1 MKKIGIEKGLS
12 NIADY
17 LSSEGYSVQTLS
29 GDISNNASKYEGL
42 DVIVTADYNT
52 DMMGF
57 SNTSTKVPV
66 INASGLTQE
75 EVKNMIQQK
84 TTR

>member
-1 MKKIGIEKGLS
+1 MKKIGVEKGLS
-12 NIADY
+12 TIADY
-17 LSSEGYSVQTLS
+17 LNAEGYSVEILGEDLQ
-29 GDISNNASKYEGL
+29 SNVAKCGNL

-52 DMMGF
+52 NMMGF
-57 SNTSTKVPV
+57 SVTSTKVPI

-75 EVKNMIQQK
+75 EIKDIIDQK

>member
-12 NIADY
+12 TIADY
-17 LSSEGYSVQTLS
+17 LSTQGYSVEIL
-29 GDISNNASKYEGL
+29 GEDLKSNVSKYDNL

-52 DMMGF
+52 NMMGF
-57 SNTSTKVPV
+57 SDTSTKVPI

-75 EVKNMIQQK
+75 EIKSMIEQK
-84 TTR
+84 TTK

>member
-1 MKKIGIEKGLS
+1 MKKIGVEKGLS
-12 NIADY
+12 NIANY
-17 LSSEGYSVQTLS
+17 LNAEGYSVEIL
-29 GDISNNASKYEGL
+29 GEDLESNVTKCKNL
-42 DVIVTADYNT
+42 DAIVTAGYNT

-57 SNTSTKVPV
+57 SDTSTKVPI

-84 TTR
+84 ITK